1 MHRFKICDRSPAA
14 ILSKIDVKKFEAS
27 VRRSEIE
34 MASFFNKAAQIVAD
48 GIRGM
53 KSLQSMGVQLHVA
66 TEKGTYTAGELVTGK
81 VWINSAVPIP
91 IQAIRIK
98 ISGFENCTVIE
109 HKYVSEEDDIEV
121 HRNRARREFNQPRHG
136 MHGHSTRIELS
147 TSSHSS
153 RVSFL

>member
-1 MHRFKICDRSPAA
+1 
-14 ILSKIDVKKFEAS
+14 
-27 VRRSEIE
+27 
-34 MASFFNKAAQIVAD
+34 MASFFNQATQIVVD
-48 GIRGM
+48 GIKGM
-53 KSLQSMGVQLHVA
+53 RSLQSMGVQLHVA
-66 TEKGTYTAGELVTGK
+66 TEKRTYTAGELVTGK

-109 HKYVSEEDDIEV
+109 HKYVSEDDDIEV
-121 HRNRARREFNQPRHG
+121 YRNRARREVNETHHG
-136 MHGHSTRIELS
+136 MHGHSTRMQLS